1 LRQRVQGVPWDADA
15 KVRLAGEELAAGGAG
30 SQVAARLAA
39 VALADEASYVTR
51 VEAAKLLRA
60 AGGAAPSLG
69 SAELSL
75 LASAQSLSP
84 QGVSQSFFHA
94 ARLTA
99 AEAATSNAERLRL
112 LREAIAIAP
121 DATGIRLSLFRAAR
135 QSGEHHL
142 AVAALLPLL
151 DATGLGYALRQ
162 PDSILRE
169 DTGLHED
176 AGANGNQRRQS
187 GVFLATET
195 LPTGERARIAA
206 AMADSLER
214 IGRLQ
219 AAQMLYGMALESEP
233 AAEDRPAMQQAK
245 DRVTASLALRAE
257 NARRRPVIS
266 KNLEQDRPVRPRLSA
281 NNGGA
286 P

>member
-1 LRQRVQGVPWDADA
+1 LPQ
-15 KVRLAGEELAAGGAG
+15 AA
-30 SQVAARLAA
+30 SQ
-39 VALADEASYVTR
+39 
-51 VEAAKLLRA
+51 
-60 AGGAAPSLG
+60 P
-69 SAELSL
+69 
-75 LASAQSLSP
+75 
-84 QGVSQSFFHA
+84 FFHA

-99 AEAATSNAERLRL
+99 GESATSNAERLRL
-112 LREAIAIAP
+112 LREAIAISP
-121 DATGIRLSLFRAAR
+121 DVSGIQLSLFRAAR

-142 AVAALLPLL
+142 GVAALMPLL
-151 DATGLGYALRQ
+151 DSTGLAYALRQ

-187 GVFLATET
+187 GVFLAAEA
-195 LPTGERARIAA
+195 LPAGERARLASA
-206 AMADSLER
+206 VADSFER

-219 AAQMLYGMALESEP
+219 AAEMLYGLALESEP
-233 AAEDRPAMQQAK
+233 ASEDRPAMQQAK
-245 DRVTASLALRAE
+245 DRVSASLALRAE

-266 KNLEQDRPVRPRLSA
+266 KNLDQDRLVRPRLAA

>member
-1 LRQRVQGVPWDADA
+1 
-15 KVRLAGEELAAGGAG
+15 
-30 SQVAARLAA
+30 

-75 LASAQSLSP
+75 LASAQPLSP
-84 QGVSQSFFHA
+84 QAASQPFFHA

-99 AEAATSNAERLRL
+99 AELATSNAERLRV

-121 DATGIRLSLFRAAR
+121 DAAGIRLSLFRAAR

-142 AVAALLPLL
+142 AVAALMPLL
-151 DATGLGYALRQ
+151 DSTGLGYALRQ

-169 DTGLHED
+169 DTV
-176 AGANGNQRRQS
+176 ANGNQRRQS
-187 GVFLATET
+187 GVFLAEEA
-195 LPTGERARIAA
+195 LPAGERARLASA
-206 AMADSLER
+206 VADSFER

-219 AAQMLYGMALESEP
+219 AAEMLYGLALESEP
-233 AAEDRPAMQQAK
+233 ASEDRAAMQQAK
-245 DRVTASLALRAE
+245 DRVSASLELRAE

-266 KNLEQDRPVRPRLSA
+266 KNLEQDRLVRPRLA
-281 NNGGA
+281 ANGGGT